1 MKICSLI
8 LSYFLLRPTNN
19 PTGDLE
25 AISHSKE
32 TFVKAAMIRGVG
44 SVDRKIESALQHAKI
59 SMTNFVCFYYKVKNT
74 ITTHNQANCCL
85 MVRKIGLKV
94 QNGEVGV
101 DEDDM
106 LMVIMMIVA
115 KDEISVRRFTWALAG
130 CGWVRRDAQSS
141 FC

>member
-1 MKICSLI
+1 MLEAQ
-8 LSYFLLRPTNN
+8 LVLFWRPTNN

-25 AISHSKE
+25 AISNSKE
-32 TFVKAAMIRGVG
+32 TFVKAAMIQGVG
-44 SVDRKIESALQHAKI
+44 SVDREIESVLPPAKI
-59 SMTNFVCFYYKVKNT
+59 SLRNFVCFYYKVKNT
-74 ITTHNQANCCL
+74 ITTHDKANCCL

>member
-1 MKICSLI
+1 
-8 LSYFLLRPTNN
+8 
-19 PTGDLE
+19 
-25 AISHSKE
+25 
-32 TFVKAAMIRGVG
+32 
-44 SVDRKIESALQHAKI
+44 
-59 SMTNFVCFYYKVKNT
+59 MTNFVCFYYKVKNT